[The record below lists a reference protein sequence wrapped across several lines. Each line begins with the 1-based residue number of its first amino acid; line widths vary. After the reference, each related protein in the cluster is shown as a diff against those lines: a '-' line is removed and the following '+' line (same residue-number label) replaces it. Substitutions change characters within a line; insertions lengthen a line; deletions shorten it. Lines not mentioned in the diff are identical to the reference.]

1 MRKVIGNLSVP
12 IPFYE
17 PSLAWA
23 ERPDLVVSGI
33 PNGFAIYCLNE
44 KTPRGFVFGL
54 DRVECWDDTSTPREP
69 RQELPYTATSDKIY
83 WQSEDGSQVYVLNKN
98 TLSLSY
104 VELGNRSQI
113 QCELL
118 PIFELWKKL
127 IHSRNKRA
135 LLKARAERSDG
146 SKGKVDGF

>member
-12 IPFYE
+12 SPFHE
-17 PSLAWA
+17 SSLASA
-23 ERPDLVVSGI
+23 VRPDLELSGI
-33 PNGFAIYCLNE
+33 PNGYAIYCPNE
-44 KTPRGFVFGL
+44 KAPHGFVFGL
-54 DRVECWDDTSTPREP
+54 DRVECWNDTSTPHEP
-69 RQELPYTATSDKIY
+69 RHELPYTVKSNKIH
-83 WQSEDGSQVYVLNKN
+83 WQSEDGSQVYVLDRNKLIL
-98 TLSLSY
+98 TY
-104 VELGNRSQI
+104 VGLGNRYQT

>member
-17 PSLAWA
+17 PSLASA
-23 ERPDLVVSGI
+23 VRPDLVVSGI

-54 DRVECWDDTSTPREP
+54 DRVECWNDTSTPHEP
-69 RQELPYTATSDKIY
+69 RHELPYTVKSNKIH
-83 WQSEDGSQVYVLNKN
+83 WQSEDGSQVYVLDKK
-98 TLSLSY
+98 TLLLSY
-104 VELGNRSQI
+104 VELGNRHQV

-118 PIFELWKKL
+118 PIIEFWKKL